1 MSFHQLCFM
10 YPDELVYIVALNKV
24 FRYNPKVSNFLLRE
38 FGSAE
43 AIFRLDKSVLM
54 EIFNKRY
61 RFFDQ
66 LSDNSILFW
75 AKEEISWA
83 ESKGVRIIHINDN
96 EYPES
101 LKECFDPP
109 LILYLYGDANLNQE
123 KIISIVGTRM
133 STKYGTECCRKI
145 IRELLDYGCS
155 PVIVSGLAYG
165 VDIASH
171 KAALEYGLSTVAV
184 LPNGLDRI
192 YPSAHH
198 EIAKKISR
206 QGAVL
211 SEFPRATE
219 SLKINFIQRNRLI
232 AALSKATIVIES
244 REKGGALI
252 TAELAQSYSREVFA
266 LPGRISDPISS
277 GCNNLIFRNIA
288 NIFSSTKDFISFMGW
303 STENKDITKNEKQLF
318 YSGSPEKEKIL
329 VALRTNS
336 ELSFDEILFITGARI
351 QSLCESLLEL
361 ELEGYIN
368 SLAGKRYSLA

>member
-1 MSFHQLCFM
+1 MGFHQLCFM
-10 YPDELVYIVALNKV
+10 YPDELIYIVALNRV
-24 FRYNPKVSNFLLRE
+24 FRYNPRVSNFLLRE

-43 AIFRLDKSVLM
+43 AVFRLDKSVLT

-61 RFFDQ
+61 QFFDQ
-66 LSDNSILFW
+66 LSDSSILSW
-75 AKEEISWA
+75 AKEEIAWA
-83 ESKGVRIIHINDN
+83 ESKGVRIIHINDSA
-96 EYPES
+96 YPAS
-101 LKECFDPP
+101 LRECFDPP
-109 LILYLYGDANLNQE
+109 LILYIYGDVNLNQE
-123 KIISIVGTRM
+123 KVISIVGTRM

-145 IRELLDYGCS
+145 IREMLEYGCS
-155 PVIVSGLAYG
+155 PLIVSGLAYG
-165 VDIASH
+165 VDVAAH
-171 KAALEYGLSTVAV
+171 KAALEFGLKTVAV

-192 YPSAHH
+192 YPTAHH

-206 QGAVL
+206 QGAIL
-211 SEFPRATE
+211 SEFPRSTE

-232 AALSKATIVIES
+232 AALSQATIVVES
-244 REKGGALI
+244 RTKGGALI

-266 LPGRISDPISS
+266 LPGRVSDPISS

-288 NIFSSTKDFISFMGW
+288 NIFSSTKEFILSMGW
-303 STENKDITKNEKQLF
+303 SVDNKDVINKEKQLF
-318 YSGSPEKEKIL
+318 YTGSKEKEKIL

-336 ELSFDEILFITGARI
+336 ELSFDEILLITGARI

>member
-1 MSFHQLCFM
+1 MNTHQLCFM
-10 YPDELVYIVALNKV
+10 YPDELVYIVALNKI
-24 FRYNPKVSNFLLRE
+24 FRYSPKVSNFLLNE

-43 AIFRLDKSVLM
+43 AIFRLEKSALM
-54 EIFNKRY
+54 EIFSKRY

-66 LSDNSILFW
+66 LSDSSILTW

-83 ESKGVRIIHINDN
+83 ETKGVRLITFNDS
-96 EYPES
+96 EYPAS

-109 LILYLYGDANLNQE
+109 LILYLYGEVDLNQE

-133 STKYGTECCRKI
+133 ATRYGTECCRKI

-155 PVIVSGLAYG
+155 PVIISGLAYG
-165 VDIASH
+165 VDVASH
-171 KAALEYGLSTVAV
+171 KAALEFGLRTVAV

-192 YPSAHH
+192 YPAAHH

-206 QGAVL
+206 QGAIL

-232 AALSKATIVIES
+232 AALSKATLVIES
-244 REKGGALI
+244 RDKGGALI

-266 LPGRISDPISS
+266 IPGRVSDPISS

-288 NIFSSTKDFISFMGW
+288 NIYSSTNDFISFMGW
-303 STENKDITKNEKQLF
+303 NPENKDVTNKEKQLF

-329 VALRTNS
+329 VALRINS
-336 ELSFDEILFITGARI
+336 ELSMDELLLTTGVRM

-361 ELEGYIN
+361 ELEGYIL
-368 SLAGKRYSLA
+368 SLAGKRYCLA

>member
-1 MSFHQLCFM
+1 M
-10 YPDELVYIVALNKV
+10 YTDELVYIVALNKV
-24 FRYNPKVSNFLLRE
+24 FRYNPKISNFLLKE
-38 FGSAE
+38 FGTAE
-43 AIFRLDKSVLM
+43 TIFRLDQSVLM
-54 EIFNKRY
+54 GIFNNRY
-61 RFFDQ
+61 SFLDQ
-66 LSDNSILFW
+66 LSDRSILTW
-75 AKEEISWA
+75 AKEEICWA
-83 ESKGVRIIHINDN
+83 ESKGVRLININDS
-96 EYPES
+96 EYPAS

-109 LILYLYGDANLNQE
+109 LVLYIYGEADLNQE

-133 STKYGTECCRKI
+133 STRYGTECCRKI
-145 IRELLDYGCS
+145 IRELLDSGCT
-155 PVIVSGLAYG
+155 PVVVSGLAYG
-165 VDIASH
+165 VDVAAH
-171 KAALEYGLSTVAV
+171 KAALESGLKTVAV

-206 QGAVL
+206 QGAVI

-244 REKGGALI
+244 RSKGGALI

-266 LPGRISDPISS
+266 IPGRLSDPISS

-288 NIFSSTKDFISFMGW
+288 NIFSSTRDFMTVMNWGS
-303 STENKDITKNEKQLF
+303 ENKDIPHKEKELF

-329 VALRTNS
+329 VALRINS
-336 ELSFDEILFITGARI
+336 ELNMDELLLITGAGM

-361 ELEGYIN
+361 ELEGYIH

>member
-1 MSFHQLCFM
+1 M
-10 YPDELVYIVALNKV
+10 YTDEFVYIVALNKV
-24 FRYNPKVSNFLLRE
+24 FRYNPKVSNFLLKE

-54 EIFNKRY
+54 DIFNKRY

-66 LSDNSILFW
+66 LSDNSILTW

-83 ESKGVRIIHINDN
+83 KTKGVRIITVNDSD
-96 EYPES
+96 YPAS
-101 LKECFDPP
+101 LRECFDPP
-109 LILYLYGDANLNQE
+109 LILYLYGEIDLNQE

-133 STKYGTECCRKI
+133 STRYGTECCRKI
-145 IRELLDYGCS
+145 IRELLDLGCS

-165 VDIASH
+165 VDVASH
-171 KAALEYGLSTVAV
+171 KAALEFGLRTVAV

-192 YPSAHH
+192 YPAAHH
-198 EIAKKISR
+198 AIAKQISR
-206 QGAVL
+206 HGAVL
-211 SEFPRATE
+211 TEFPRGTE

-252 TAELAQSYSREVFA
+252 TAELAQSYSRDVFA
-266 LPGRISDPISS
+266 LPGRVSDPISS
-277 GCNNLIFRNIA
+277 GCNNLIFHNIA
-288 NIFSSTKDFISFMGW
+288 NIYSSTKDFISYMGW
-303 STENKDITKNEKQLF
+303 STDNKEIINNDKHLF
-318 YSGSPEKEKIL
+318 YAGSPEKEKIL
-329 VALRTNS
+329 VALRVNS
-336 ELSFDEILFITGARI
+336 ELNMDELLLITGTRM

-361 ELEGYIN
+361 ELEGYIH